1 MRSRTYKTEAVV
13 LRQMPLGEA
22 DRILTLFTPDMGKVR
37 VIAKG
42 VRRLKSRYGG
52 HLELLNRV
60 AASLT
65 QGRDLDIVN
74 EAQIIESHRPL
85 REDLPRLAKA
95 FYLAE
100 LVDGFTAERSPNEP
114 VYRMLLRAFALL
126 GSVTQPDLMLRH
138 FEVHLLGLSGY
149 RPELYRCIECRSELE
164 PADHLFSPGGGGVVC
179 RDCRTTSGSTMV
191 PVSINAMKVLRFVQR
206 SSDATAVDGLKV
218 SAGVLREIERL
229 TRTYIRFLVEREVK
243 SADFMGLVSSRV
255 KN

>member
-1 MRSRTYKTEAVV
+1 MRLRTYKTEAVV

-37 VIAKG
+37 AVAKG
-42 VRRLKSRYGG
+42 VRRLNSRYGG

-65 QGRDLDIVN
+65 HGRDLDIIN

-95 FYLAE
+95 FYIAE
-100 LVDGFTAERSPNEP
+100 LVDGFTAERASNEP
-114 VYRMLLRAFALL
+114 VYHMLLRAFELL
-126 GSVTQPDLMLRH
+126 GSVRQPDLMLRH
-138 FEVHLLGLSGY
+138 FEVHLLEHSGY
-149 RPELYRCIECRSELE
+149 RPELYRCVECRSELE
-164 PADHLFSPGGGGVVC
+164 PANHFFSPGGGGVVC
-179 RDCRTTSGSTMV
+179 PDCRKMAGATMV

-206 SSDATAVDGLKV
+206 SADANAVDGLKV
-218 SAGVLREIERL
+218 SAGVLRELERL

-243 SADFMGLVSSRV
+243 SADFMGLVSVPDR
-255 KN
+255 N